1 MNQQTVII
9 KEKEI
14 KKKKSPKRTFRDNL
28 RQLKYNLTTIR
39 ANLKFVFRAILREL
53 KYFIPLQDLFILFL
67 MIGSIIVVFLVILL
81 IGVPFSVSLIPGQY
95 TAAVKLQ
102 QDLFA
107 SLINPT
113 TLRWGAGII
122 GVGTII
128 VRLMIKSPIMKY
140 RDKVNT
146 RKDVTYIFGSSR
158 PAEQF
163 LFEMI
168 YQYGYEE
175 KVSLIADADLLWVR
189 KLKAMIDTYVV
200 DNHKEFEK
208 ENLYDIIGFKN
219 AARVM
224 VLTESIELNQ
234 NILTNIRRVRPDM
247 DIILLSQYAPAFVF
261 SELVQDEHLV
271 IVEDLD
277 ATVQGLVISLSLDFD
292 FPPTAEI
299 DVPRTFIGTT
309 GNKMSSDIPKV
320 DVLLIRR
327 GEELLPPEQILEIG
341 DRVILHYYSNYMMM
355 LANRVT
361 TELPLR
367 LKKAKKQKKKKKEE
381 AEKLI
386 IPDDQIVLPAVE
398 IPVVTDEKKS
408 DSEKISTSSIESSD
422 EVN

>member
-1 MNQQTVII
+1 MNQQEALI
-9 KEKEI
+9 EKKKA
-14 KKKKSPKRTFRDNL
+14 KKKKKPKRTFGDNM

-39 ANLKFVFRAILREL
+39 ANLKFVSRALLREL

-67 MIGSIIVVFLVILL
+67 MIGSIIVILLFIIL
-81 IGVPFSVSLIPGQY
+81 IGVPFSLSLIPGQY

-107 SLINPT
+107 FLINPT

-122 GVGTII
+122 GVGTVI

-146 RKDVTYIFGSSR
+146 KKDVTYIFGSSR
-158 PAEQF
+158 PAELF

-168 YQYGYEE
+168 YQYGYEDR
-175 KVSLIADADLLWVR
+175 VSLIADADLLWVR
-189 KLKAMIDTYVV
+189 KMKSMIDIYVV

-234 NILTNIRRVRPDM
+234 NILTNIRRLRPEV
-247 DIILLSQYAPAFVF
+247 DIILLSQYSPAFVF
-261 SELVQDEHLV
+261 SELVKDKNLV
-271 IVEDLD
+271 IIEDLD
-277 ATVQGLVISLSLDFD
+277 ATVQGLVTSLSLDFN

-309 GNKMSSDIPKV
+309 GHKMSSDIPKV

-327 GEELLPPEQILEIG
+327 GEELLPPKEILKIG
-341 DRVILHYYSNYMMM
+341 DRVILHYTSNYMMM
-355 LANRVT
+355 LVNRVS
-361 TELPLR
+361 TELPL
-367 LKKAKKQKKKKKEE
+367 LPKKVKKQKKKRKEK
-381 AEKLI
+381 AEKSV
-386 IPDDQIVLPAVE
+386 IPDDQPVIPTVE
-398 IPVVTDEKKS
+398 IPIVTDEKIS
-408 DSEKISTSSIESSD
+408 DSARISASRIDPSD

>member
-1 MNQQTVII
+1 VTIE
-9 KEKEI
+9 EKEI
-14 KKKKSPKRTFRDNL
+14 KRRKSSKRTFRDNL

-39 ANLKFVFRAILREL
+39 ANLKFVFRTVLREI

-67 MIGSIIVVFLVILL
+67 MIGSIIFIFLIVVL
-81 IGVPFSVSLIPGQY
+81 IGLPFSISLIPGQHV
-95 TAAVKLQ
+95 AGVQLQ
-102 QDLFA
+102 KDLFA
-107 SLINPT
+107 LLINDT

-158 PAEQF
+158 PAEKF

-189 KLKAMIDTYVV
+189 KLKAMIDIYVV

-234 NILTNIRRVRPDM
+234 NILTNIRRVRPDV
-247 DIILLSQYAPAFVF
+247 DIILLSQFAPAFVF

-277 ATVQGLVISLSLDFD
+277 ATVQGLVTSLSLDFD

-327 GEELLPPEQILEIG
+327 GEELLPPEETLKIG

-367 LKKAKKQKKKKKEE
+367 LKKVKKQKKKKKEE
-381 AEKLI
+381 AEKSF

-398 IPVVTDEKKS
+398 IPVVTDEKIS
-408 DSEKISTSSIESSD
+408 DSAKISTSSIESSD
-422 EVN
+422 EVS